1 MKKYIFYLI
10 ILSSF
15 LSFSQ
20 TKVFEPIAKPII
32 SYDIKIK
39 NNSGVYLYKHKD
51 GLNLLDGVYNI
62 DIYIKNKN
70 AGDIE
75 IIENGLKKR
84 TLKYDLS
91 NSEYRRTEIKEKGKF
106 HKGYKDGFWKTTY
119 KNKLVKTENWNKGFI
134 IGKYR
139 VYDIKGNLLYQ
150 TNFGAK
156 GNGKFK
162 DFYYATGILKQE
174 GNYENGKKQDEWCE
188 YDKEG
193 KLTKTV
199 IYKEGMIV
207 KDKTHLHF

>member
-1 MKKYIFYLI
+1 MKNYLTI
-10 ILSSF
+10 SLFLILSSVYG
-15 LSFSQ
+15 Q
-20 TKVFEPIAKPII
+20 EKEVIPPKPIPLTFTHLLI
-32 SYDIKIK
+32 LDNDIEGKIK
-39 NNSGVYLYKHKD
+39 YFRKSDNYNLNGQYKVYETKLNTNTDIVNSYYNTGYKF
-51 GLNLLDGVYNI
+51 I
-62 DIYIKNKN
+62 
-70 AGDIE
+70 
-75 IIENGLKKR
+75 
-84 TLKYDLS
+84 
-91 NSEYRRTEIKEKGKF
+91 GKF

-162 DFYYATGILKQE
+162 DFYYVTGILKQE
-174 GNYENGKKQDEWCE
+174 GNYENGKKQDKWCE

-199 IYKEGMIV
+199 IYKDGIEV
-207 KDKTHLHF
+207 KDER